1 MARAYGRAMRRA
13 MTHEACVC
21 VCVYGAFTKWEELA
35 LLVTELWLRLMN
47 GFYNGFYWMHEQAG
61 IKDRR

>member
-21 VCVYGAFTKWEELA
+21 VAFTKWDELA

-47 GFYNGFYWMHEQAG
+47 GFYWMHEQAG